1 MNDIKLR
8 PIEIDAIG
16 ELLNISLGTAATS
29 ASNMLSTRVS
39 ITTPKVE
46 IKTKADFDIQRLEPA
61 VAVDI
66 AYVEGITGNSIMI
79 LKLSDIR
86 MIVDMLLGTD
96 TPEEEFAL
104 DELSVSAVCEVM
116 NQMMGASAT
125 ALSEILA
132 KTVNISPPIAK
143 EIEDVNEFKESCF
156 KGDDKIAVVTFDLMM
171 GDKMKSEFIN
181 MLAIPLVKELVSG
194 FIDDEDDIEEQSEPQ
209 TEPQA
214 LDSPDTGDMKEEVK
228 PQVIEGMQNM
238 NQNITNEQMANEI
251 PVASTS
257 DLQVGA
263 TLNATQIEQPAVTYT
278 PPIAEEQPAV
288 QSSVNSSVDANA
300 ANQLVEMMKN
310 MMELMNQQMQMNQMN
325 MSRGT
330 QKIKTE
336 SPLMSNLNSG
346 NIVPGDF
353 DGNLDMLMGVP
364 IDVSVE
370 IGRSKKLIK
379 DVLEINKGS
388 LIVLDRLAGEHVDLF
403 ANGQLV
409 AKGDVVVID
418 DNFGIRV
425 TELISRDIFG
435 EE

>member
-1 MNDIKLR
+1 MSDNKLR

-46 IKTKADFDIQRLEPA
+46 IKSKKDFDLQPLEPA

-66 AYVEGITGNSIMI
+66 AYVEGINGNSIMI

-86 MIVDMLLGTD
+86 MIVDMLLGTETSQED
-96 TPEEEFAL
+96 FEL
-104 DELSVSAVCEVM
+104 DELSMSAVCEVM

-125 ALSEILA
+125 ALSEILG

-143 EIEDVNEFKESCF
+143 EIEDINEFKESCF
-156 KGDDKIAVVTFDLMM
+156 KGNEEIAVVTFDLKM
-171 GDKMKSEFIN
+171 GDEMKSEFIN
-181 MLAIPLVKELVSG
+181 MLAIPLVKELVSQ
-194 FIDDEDDIEEQSEPQ
+194 FLNDEDYMTDETEVSHEQNTPENSNNIDESNPQ
-209 TEPQA
+209 EVEGVQA
-214 LDSPDTGDMKEEVK
+214 
-228 PQVIEGMQNM
+228 M
-238 NQNITNEQMANEI
+238 NQNIEYGQLNQGQSENIE
-251 PVASTS
+251 ASS
-257 DLQVGA
+257 QVGSIPQPFM
-263 TLNATQIEQPAVTYT
+263 TGDTNNAPPFQPA
-278 PPIAEEQPAV
+278 IAQSQPH
-288 QSSVNSSVDANA
+288 SVANTALDGQA
-300 ANQLVEMMKN
+300 ANQLVEMMQN
-310 MMELMNQQMQMNQMN
+310 MMALMKQQMEMNQMN
-325 MSRGT
+325 QSRAP
-330 QKIKTE
+330 QKIKADT
-336 SPLMSNLNSG
+336 PLMSNLSNS
-346 NIVPGDF
+346 NIIPGDF

-370 IGRSKKLIK
+370 IGRTKKLIK